1 MSVCVC
7 VHLSVCVCVCVY
19 VWDLA
24 VTFSSSRAESLLMD
38 TKEKED
44 LKRRQN
50 LSHEAGLF
58 LDLLFLLCLHPK
70 LLPLISPCFLCWAWF
85 SVTISD
91 WPTTRPKS
99 CLRAPAS
106 PFPFTSLC
114 ADSQAQFPKFVS
126 AFWPSSL
133 NSSYFL
139 WVGQSIISDLMFTVH
154 QSCANERVACAFC
167 FSLISWRNLVVHL
180 LLHVCN

>member
-1 MSVCVC
+1 MSVCVSVYEC
-7 VHLSVCVCVCVY
+7 VCMCAFVCVCVCVCVY

-50 LSHEAGLF
+50 LSHEAGIF

-114 ADSQAQFPKFVS
+114 ADSQAVSQIWLSILTFILKQLLFPLSWSVHHL
-126 AFWPSSL
+126 W
-133 NSSYFL
+133 SY
-139 WVGQSIISDLMFTVH
+139 VH
-154 QSCANERVACAFC
+154 RPPILC
-167 FSLISWRNLVVHL
+167 
-180 LLHVCN
+180 